1 MQKNHNDAPALRI
14 LFFLTLIWGVAII
27 WIAPRPPLID
37 LPQHAGQVALWHDL
51 LTGTSPWSDLF
62 RLNLWTPYLIGYGL
76 ALPLSFLMPVG
87 TALKV
92 VLSVAY
98 IAFVLLG
105 RRLRAHFGAD
115 ARLDWFFL
123 PTFFGFAYSWGFYTF
138 LVASPVVILFI
149 LAVDRYAQ
157 YRTPGRGIAA
167 MLIGLVLLLS
177 HGLAFV
183 FAALVAGCLY
193 TIRCYNAGGAWI
205 KRWLSGV
212 WPLVVVAAACIGL
225 YLISVQIQ
233 AEYWAKGHLPFTW
246 DFSVMRVPRLLA
258 NSIGDYYTPKTLLLV
273 IMVVMLAI
281 PFLMGLRLN
290 RRDPATWVLFI
301 IAAFIC
307 LIVPGTM
314 IATAYVYQRFALYF
328 LPAYA
333 LIFMA
338 ATLRPE
344 AGTQVPANG
353 RRGGWSMAALIA
365 CVWVTFACHS
375 LEMRNFANEAK
386 DFETV
391 MASMEPKQRVLALTF
406 DSRSEEANLDLP
418 YRHYATWYQSE
429 KQGLVDFNFAW
440 FPPQVVRFRPDK
452 LPKVMEGLK
461 GQNFTVQR
469 YPLEPYRYIVTR
481 HTSSLPANLF
491 KGADCVPRMVMKQ
504 GTWTLFE
511 RKDCPIDRTG
521 GSALAGQ
528 GG

>member
-1 MQKNHNDAPALRI
+1 
-14 LFFLTLIWGVAII
+14 
-27 WIAPRPPLID
+27 
-37 LPQHAGQVALWHDL
+37 
-51 LTGTSPWSDLF
+51 
-62 RLNLWTPYLIGYGL
+62 
-76 ALPLSFLMPVG
+76 
-87 TALKV
+87 
-92 VLSVAY
+92 
-98 IAFVLLG
+98 
-105 RRLRAHFGAD
+105 
-115 ARLDWFFL
+115 
-123 PTFFGFAYSWGFYTF
+123 
-138 LVASPVVILFI
+138 
-149 LAVDRYAQ
+149 
-157 YRTPGRGIAA
+157 
-167 MLIGLVLLLS
+167 
-177 HGLAFV
+177 
-183 FAALVAGCLY
+183 
-193 TIRCYNAGGAWI
+193 
-205 KRWLSGV
+205 
-212 WPLVVVAAACIGL
+212 
-225 YLISVQIQ
+225 
-233 AEYWAKGHLPFTW
+233 
-246 DFSVMRVPRLLA
+246 
-258 NSIGDYYTPKTLLLV
+258 
-273 IMVVMLAI
+273 
-281 PFLMGLRLN
+281 
-290 RRDPATWVLFI
+290 
-301 IAAFIC
+301 
-307 LIVPGTM
+307 M